1 MLATLKR
8 ASWFFGC
15 AVLLLILFLPG
26 FSKVQSLRDKNRDLE
41 NKIRR
46 LNIENALLEEEI
58 KKIASDPDY
67 KERVAR
73 EKMGIV
79 RKGEIPIKIIPQ
91 KRNRN

>member
-8 ASWFFGC
+8 AFWFFGF
-15 AVLLLILFLPG
+15 AVCFLILFLPG
-26 FSKVQSLRDKNRDLE
+26 FSKLQDMRGKNRDLE

-58 KKIASDPDY
+58 KKIANDPVY
-67 KERVAR
+67 QERVAR

-79 RKGEIPIKIIPQ
+79 RKGEIPIKILPQ
-91 KRNRN
+91 KKR